1 MRTNRSRFLAGP
13 SVALAVACGC
23 QAADPGATA
32 GDDPPDV
39 QVSAAAAPSC
49 TVALPQADAHVR
61 GGQVILDAAA
71 STDATTVEF
80 FLGNTRLGTAAPTIY
95 GWLFTPDGGSTWG
108 WNSRS
113 VADGPYAI
121 TCRARN
127 AAGQTGTSP
136 AVAIT
141 VDNTP
146 PTAFIALPAANDEV
160 SGTTLLDAGG
170 ADNIGISPFSA
181 SFRID
186 GASIGS
192 GGCGGFGCILP
203 WDTSSAAQGR
213 HAVTATLTDAAG
225 NATTSAP
232 VSFLVASMCLP
243 EVPAGP
249 ADYQRAFDAR
259 HGGWLGSDG
268 ALHIV
273 LPDGRVLWFFGDT
286 FTGEADANNVPLPG
300 YRLYGGV
307 SAMVQSGRCF
317 TPLMGGRPGAR
328 TTLIPSRVPGTV
340 YWMSEGYVDTDAS
353 PPVVRVWAMVVQF
366 TGGGGFSIVGG
377 DVITLALPSL
387 TVVSTADAP
396 PPTSLPTVP
405 NVPNF
410 VASVLH
416 DDAFVYF
423 YGGAGPVP
431 ADQLS
436 QHPEWQPMAAGTYV
450 ARATRANAVA
460 GPWEFWTG
468 TSWSTIVTAAAP
480 MHLAD
485 GTTNFVQGPG
495 LSVGRYGV
503 GYLMTGK
510 QSAFDWFGP
519 GVQAWYAAT
528 PQGPW
533 HFVAEIVPRSPT
545 LPGNH
550 MFYGGRLISNVP
562 GTSIAQPMVIYSINT
577 FPCGRPDHPD
587 DPPCTRD
594 NDFRLNAL
602 NYGPRA
608 IAPVN
613 LPSPAELQQQYPG

>member
-1 MRTNRSRFLAGP
+1 MAG
-13 SVALAVACGC
+13 AC
-23 QAADPGATA
+23 QAPGPDVAAA
-32 GDDPPDV
+32 GDDDAPGPHAPV
-39 QVSAAAAPSC
+39 AASTSC
-49 TVALPQADAHVR
+49 TVALPQANAHVH
-61 GGQVILDAAA
+61 GTQVVLDAAA
-71 STDATTVEF
+71 SADATTVEF
-80 FLGNTRLGTAAPTIY
+80 FAGATRLGAARPTIY
-95 GWLFTPDGGSTWG
+95 GWLFTPDGGTTWG

-113 VADGPYAI
+113 VADGPYPI

-170 ADNIGISPFSA
+170 ADNIAISPFSA
-181 SFRID
+181 AFRID
-186 GASIGS
+186 GADVGS
-192 GGCGGFGCILP
+192 GACGGFGCILP
-203 WDTSSAAQGR
+203 WDTSGAAQGR
-213 HAVTATLTDAAG
+213 HTVTATLTDAAG

-232 VSFLVASMCLP
+232 VSFLVASKCLP
-243 EVPAGP
+243 DLPAGP

-273 LPDGRVLWFFGDT
+273 LPDGRVLWLFGDT

-307 SAMVQSGRCF
+307 SALVQSGRCF
-317 TPLMGGRPGAR
+317 TPLMGGSPGAR

-340 YWMSEGYVDTDAS
+340 YWMTEGYVDDDVS

-366 TGGGGFSIVGG
+366 IPGGFSIVGT

-387 TVVSTADAP
+387 AVVSTADAP
-396 PPTSLPTVP
+396 PPSSLPTVP
-405 NVPNF
+405 NVPGF
-410 VASVLH
+410 GASVL
-416 DDAFVYF
+416 DDGSFVYF
-423 YGGAGPVP
+423 YGRARAVS
-431 ADQLS
+431 ADELA
-436 QHPEWQPMAAGTYV
+436 QHPEWQPMAAGPYV
-450 ARATRANAVA
+450 ARATRAHAVA

-468 TSWSTIVTAAAP
+468 TGWSASVTAAAP

-485 GTTNFVQGPG
+485 GTVDFVQGPG
-495 LSVGRYGV
+495 LSIGRYGA

-510 QSAFDWFGP
+510 QSVFDWFGP

-533 HFVAEIVPRSPT
+533 HLVADIVPRSPT

-562 GTSIAQPMVIYSINT
+562 GTSIARPMVIYSINT
-577 FPCGRPDHPD
+577 FPCGRPDHPE
-587 DPPCTRD
+587 DPACTRD
-594 NDFRLNAL
+594 NDFRLNVL
-602 NYGPRA
+602 NYGARA
-608 IAPVN
+608 VAPVN
-613 LPSPAELQQQYPG
+613 LPSPAVLQQQYPG